1 VHVEESADN
10 ISRALKVVFVAKGV
24 PSLGYKTFYLTG
36 TDKAEELEATAK
48 IALDRDNDRKESRRS
63 LGFDTLEN
71 GFYKVS
77 IDRATGRVTL
87 FDKALGRDAAR
98 DLEIVALEERGG
110 NYIGIEPLSG
120 RSFPGTVEEIR
131 IQENNP
137 VRAVAV
143 IVTEVAGIRVEQKLT
158 LYRELK
164 RMDIENTAGWQ
175 APKFVRLQQVIG
187 LAQAGAPLH
196 YGVPFGSN
204 SAANL
209 MPNSG
214 PRAVDEIKRDSWL
227 SSRHIHDW
235 IHAGSAE
242 WGLTVASDHQ
252 QVRLGDGLIRM
263 EMLRGTRYTSVKVVR
278 GDEVT
283 SMFYPPPGRY
293 VFRYSLSSGAG
304 DWRSLKAYRAG
315 KGLTNPLIGVEV
327 ADRISAKTLPPEQ
340 SFLSLGSENLVL
352 SALKKSDLDNSLLVR
367 VYEMEGLPAESS
379 LRLLGSVASFGET
392 NLLEEDVPGASKEV
406 LKAGPYAIRTLKV
419 PVRK

>member
-1 VHVEESADN
+1 
-10 ISRALKVVFVAKGV
+10 
-24 PSLGYKTFYLTG
+24 
-36 TDKAEELEATAK
+36 
-48 IALDRDNDRKESRRS
+48 
-63 LGFDTLEN
+63 
-71 GFYKVS
+71 
-77 IDRATGRVTL
+77 
-87 FDKALGRDAAR
+87 
-98 DLEIVALEERGG
+98 
-110 NYIGIEPLSG
+110 
-120 RSFPGTVEEIR
+120 
-131 IQENNP
+131 
-137 VRAVAV
+137 
-143 IVTEVAGIRVEQKLT
+143 
-158 LYRELK
+158 
-164 RMDIENTAGWQ
+164 
-175 APKFVRLQQVIG
+175 
-187 LAQAGAPLH
+187 
-196 YGVPFGSN
+196 
-204 SAANL
+204 
-209 MPNSG
+209 
-214 PRAVDEIKRDSWL
+214 
-227 SSRHIHDW
+227 
-235 IHAGSAE
+235 
-242 WGLTVASDHQ
+242 VASDHQ